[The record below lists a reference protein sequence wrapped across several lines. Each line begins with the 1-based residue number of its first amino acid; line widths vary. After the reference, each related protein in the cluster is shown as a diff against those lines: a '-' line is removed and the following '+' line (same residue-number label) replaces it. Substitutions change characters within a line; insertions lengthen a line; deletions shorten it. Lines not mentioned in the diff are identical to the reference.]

1 MNKIVRRYLVKS
13 ITLSADRIE
22 FLAYEHGD
30 MSKNIEFIIN
40 KDGPYVIK
48 IYPGLDTLSIL
59 INQFSIGISNYEN
72 HYCYQFNLKLI
83 EERESGKIYLVNHNK
98 DDLCIDIFYAY
109 YNMIHERFASNME
122 NIELVFCCVV
132 EPDTQDI
139 YPYRKGTNNV

>member
-1 MNKIVRRYLVKS
+1 MNKIVRRYWVKS

-48 IYPGLDTLSIL
+48 IYPGLDPLSIL
-59 INQFSIGISNYEN
+59 INQISIGISNYEN
-72 HYCYQFNLKLI
+72 HYCYQFNLKLK
-83 EERESGKIYLVNHNK
+83 EERESRKVYFVDINK
-98 DDLCIDIFYAY
+98 DDLCINIFYAY

-122 NIELVFCCVV
+122 NIELIFVVV
-132 EPDTQDI
+132 EPDKDDYYGQKKKA
-139 YPYRKGTNNV
+139 Y

>member
-1 MNKIVRRYLVKS
+1 MNKIVKRYWVKR

-30 MSKNIEFIIN
+30 ISKKIEFIIN
-40 KDGPYVIK
+40 RDGPYVIK

-109 YNMIHERFASNME
+109 YNMIHERFTSNME
-122 NIELVFCCVV
+122 NIELVFAVV

>member
-1 MNKIVRRYLVKS
+1 MNKIVKRYWVKS

-48 IYPGLDTLSIL
+48 IYPGLDPLSIL
-59 INQFSIGISNYEN
+59 INQISIGISNYEN
-72 HYCYQFNLKLI
+72 HYCYQFNLKLK
-83 EERESGKIYLVNHNK
+83 EERESRKIYFVGINK

-122 NIELVFCCVV
+122 NIELIFAIV
-132 EPDTQDI
+132 EPDICD
-139 YPYRKGTNNV
+139 

>member
-1 MNKIVRRYLVKS
+1 MNKIFKRYLVES

-30 MSKNIEFIIN
+30 MSKKIEFIIN

-48 IYPGLDTLSIL
+48 IYPGLDPLSIL
-59 INQFSIGISNYEN
+59 INQISIGISNYEN
-72 HYCYQFNLKLI
+72 HYCYQFNLKMK

-122 NIELVFCCVV
+122 NIELIFAIV

-139 YPYRKGTNNV
+139 HPYRKGANNV

>member
-1 MNKIVRRYLVKS
+1 MNKIVKRYLVKG

-22 FLAYEHGD
+22 FLAYEHDD
-30 MSKNIEFIIN
+30 MSKKIEFIIN
-40 KDGPYVIK
+40 RDGPYIIK
-48 IYPGLDTLSIL
+48 IYPRLDTLSIL

-98 DDLCIDIFYAY
+98 DDLYIDIFYAY

-122 NIELVFCCVV
+122 NIELIFAIV

-139 YPYRKGTNNV
+139 HPYRKV

>member
-1 MNKIVRRYLVKS
+1 MNKIFKRYLVES

-30 MSKNIEFIIN
+30 MSKKIEFIIN
-40 KDGPYVIK
+40 RDGPYVIK

-122 NIELVFCCVV
+122 NIELVFAVV

-139 YPYRKGTNNV
+139 YPYRKGANNV

>member
-1 MNKIVRRYLVKS
+1 MNKIVKRYWVKS

-30 MSKNIEFIIN
+30 MAKNIEFIIN

-48 IYPGLDTLSIL
+48 IYPGLDPLSIL
-59 INQFSIGISNYEN
+59 IDQISIGISNYEN
-72 HYCYQFNLKLI
+72 HYCYQFNLKLK
-83 EERESGKIYLVNHNK
+83 EERESRKVYFVDINK

-109 YNMIHERFASNME
+109 YNMIHERFASNMK
-122 NIELVFCCVV
+122 NIELIFAIV

-139 YPYRKGTNNV
+139 HPYRKV

>member
-1 MNKIVRRYLVKS
+1 MNKIFKRYLVES

-30 MSKNIEFIIN
+30 MSKKIEFIIN
-40 KDGPYVIK
+40 RNGPYIIK

-122 NIELVFCCVV
+122 NIELVFAVV

>member
-1 MNKIVRRYLVKS
+1 MNKIVKRYLVKS
-13 ITLSADRIE
+13 IILSADRIE
-22 FLAYEHGD
+22 FLAYGHGD
-30 MSKNIEFIIN
+30 MSKKIEFIIN
-40 KDGPYVIK
+40 RDGPYIIK

-122 NIELVFCCVV
+122 NIELVFAVV

>member
-1 MNKIVRRYLVKS
+1 MNKIVKRYLVER

-30 MSKNIEFIIN
+30 MSKKIEFIIN
-40 KDGPYVIK
+40 RDGPYVIK

-122 NIELVFCCVV
+122 NIELVFAVV

>member
-1 MNKIVRRYLVKS
+1 MNKIVKRYWVKR

-30 MSKNIEFIIN
+30 ISKKIEFIIN
-40 KDGPYVIK
+40 RDGPYVIK

-122 NIELVFCCVV
+122 NIELVFAVV

>member
-1 MNKIVRRYLVKS
+1 MNKIVKRYWVKS

-30 MSKNIEFIIN
+30 MSKKIEFIIN

-48 IYPGLDTLSIL
+48 IYPGLDPLSIL
-59 INQFSIGISNYEN
+59 INQISIGISNYEN
-72 HYCYQFNLKLI
+72 HYCYQFNLKLK
-83 EERESGKIYLVNHNK
+83 EERESRKVYFVDINK

-122 NIELVFCCVV
+122 NIELIFAIV

-139 YPYRKGTNNV
+139 HLYRKGANNV

>member
-1 MNKIVRRYLVKS
+1 MNKIFKRYLVES

-22 FLAYEHGD
+22 FLAYEYCD
-30 MSKNIEFIIN
+30 MSKKIEFIIN
-40 KDGPYVIK
+40 RNGPYIIK
-48 IYPGLDTLSIL
+48 IYPGLNTLSIL

-122 NIELVFCCVV
+122 NIELVFAIV

-139 YPYRKGTNNV
+139 YPYRKGENNV

>member
-122 NIELVFCCVV
+122 NIELVFAVV

-139 YPYRKGTNNV
+139 YPYRKGANNV

>member
-1 MNKIVRRYLVKS
+1 MNKIFKRYLVES

-22 FLAYEHGD
+22 FLAYEYDD
-30 MSKNIEFIIN
+30 MSKKIEFIIN
-40 KDGPYVIK
+40 RDGPYIIK

-59 INQFSIGISNYEN
+59 VNQFSIGISNYEN

-83 EERESGKIYLVNHNK
+83 EERQSGKIYLVNHNK

-122 NIELVFCCVV
+122 NIELIFAIV
-132 EPDTQDI
+132 EPDSCD
-139 YPYRKGTNNV
+139 

>member
-1 MNKIVRRYLVKS
+1 MNKIFKRYLVES

-30 MSKNIEFIIN
+30 MSKKIEFIIN
-40 KDGPYVIK
+40 RDGPYVIK

-122 NIELVFCCVV
+122 NIELVFAVV

-139 YPYRKGTNNV
+139 YPYRKGANNVW

>member
-22 FLAYEHGD
+22 FLAYEYGD
-30 MSKNIEFIIN
+30 MSKKIEFIIN
-40 KDGPYVIK
+40 RDGPYIIK

-109 YNMIHERFASNME
+109 YNMIHERFASNIE
-122 NIELVFCCVV
+122 NIELIFAIV
-132 EPDTQDI
+132 EPDICD
-139 YPYRKGTNNV
+139 